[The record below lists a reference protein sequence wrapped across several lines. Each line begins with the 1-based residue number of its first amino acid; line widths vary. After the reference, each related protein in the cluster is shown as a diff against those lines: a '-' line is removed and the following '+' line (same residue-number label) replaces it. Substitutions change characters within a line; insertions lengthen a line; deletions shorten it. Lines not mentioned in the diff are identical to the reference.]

1 MNVQGMLPF
10 ENMVAEYVRTTKNHV
25 LYRVTPIFENDNLVA
40 NGVEIEA
47 ESVED
52 KGEGICFNVYVYNV
66 QPGIDINYKNGESTL
81 N

>member
-1 MNVQGMLPF
+1 MF
-10 ENMVAEYVRTTKNHV
+10 YT
-25 LYRVTPIFENDNLVA
+25 VTPIFENDNLVA

-47 ESVED
+47 QSVED